1 MCSEDG
7 QALSGYVSHMVRTP
21 GFFYHTPKGCPF
33 TLHVDQV
40 QSEFPGRKVIPS
52 IWGVGVLE
60 MLLIGGQQHPNPTI
74 GEVGELVSCEL
85 LML

>member
-1 MCSEDG
+1 M
-7 QALSGYVSHMVRTP
+7 
-21 GFFYHTPKGCPF
+21 
-33 TLHVDQV
+33 DQV